1 MRALII
7 VAGASLCLS
16 ACGDKAATQSDA
28 NVSGNLAAVE
38 ISSNDTTVIDAATG
52 DAANMAA
59 DVAYDEGDLTDTGD
73 VRSDG
78 KADGQSMTRRKTS
91 EKRAAPADNS
101 VSDSPAENAVET
113 NSN

>member
-1 MRALII
+1 MSVKEPYDDRTAI
-7 VAGASLCLS
+7 AGVP
-16 ACGDKAATQSDA
+16 TVVWSDA
-28 NVSGNLAAVE
+28 NISANLAAVE

-59 DVAYDEGDLTDTGD
+59 DVAYDDGDLTDTGD

-91 EKRAAPADNS
+91 EKGAAPADNS
-101 VSDSPAENAVET
+101 ASDSPAETAVET